1 MDDQKYIDRLVDMIR
16 DGSID
21 AEDIVE
27 DLLDLLPQDKLAA
40 FAKDYLG
47 EFEEEE
53 DEESD
58 DDIED
63 DALWKSMFSD
73 VEIPGW
79 MK

>member
-16 DGSID
+16 AGAID
-21 AEDIVE
+21 AEDLVE

-47 EFEEEE
+47 EFEEDEE

-63 DALWKSMFSD
+63 DDLLKSMF
-73 VEIPGW
+73 
-79 MK
+79 

>member
-21 AEDIVE
+21 AEDLVE

-47 EFEEEE
+47 EFEEDEE

-63 DALWKSMFSD
+63 DDLLKSMF
-73 VEIPGW
+73 
-79 MK
+79 